1 MISIKSEREIQL
13 LREASRVV
21 ALCLETLKEHVK
33 PGVTTYE
40 LDQICEKIILEN
52 GCVPS
57 CKGYEG
63 FPCTVC
69 ASVNEVVVHG
79 IPSKKQKL
87 KKGDIVT
94 IDLVCAYKGYHGDSS
109 YTYKVGEVSSEVKK
123 LLEVTEGAL
132 YEGISKIREGAHLG
146 DISNAIESFVKPYGY
161 GIIDQYTGHGIGREM
176 HEDPAIFNF
185 GEAGTGPIL
194 KEGMVLAIEPMIA
207 LGTGKV
213 RILNDG
219 WSAATRDGKQSAHF
233 EHTVVVRKDGYEI
246 LTKLN
251 QEAK

>member
-1 MISIKSEREIQL
+1 MIIVKSEREIQL
-13 LREASRVV
+13 LKEASRVV

-40 LDQICEKIILEN
+40 LDQICENIIREN
-52 GCVPS
+52 GCLPS

-69 ASVNEVVVHG
+69 ASVNEAVVHG
-79 IPSKKQKL
+79 IPNKHKKL

-94 IDLVCAYKGYHGDSS
+94 IDLVASYRGYHGDSA
-109 YTYKVGEVSSEVKK
+109 YTYVVGDVSKEVQK
-123 LLEVTEGAL
+123 LLDVTQGAL
-132 YEGISKIREGAHLG
+132 YEGISKVKEGVHLG
-146 DISNAIESFVKPYGY
+146 DISNAIENYVKPYGY
-161 GIIDQYTGHGIGREM
+161 GIIDQYTGHGIGRDM
-176 HEDPAIFNF
+176 HEDPVIFNF

-219 WSAATRDGKQSAHF
+219 WTAVTIDGKPAAHF

-246 LTKLN
+246 LTTLN